1 MLLLT
6 AQMHIYYM
14 NKVILGEARLI
25 RNIILVLFYF
35 SHFVCAGPFGA
46 RSYGSIFFFMKKVHE
61 KKELAN
67 QGF

>member
-1 MLLLT
+1 
-6 AQMHIYYM
+6 M
-14 NKVILGEARLI
+14 NKVILGEARLT
-25 RNIILVLFYF
+25 RNIILMLFYF

-46 RSYGSIFFFMKKVHE
+46 RSYGSFFFFIKKVHE

>member
-6 AQMHIYYM
+6 AQMHIYIM

-25 RNIILVLFYF
+25 RNIILMLFYF

-46 RSYGSIFFFMKKVHE
+46 RSYGSFFFFHE
-61 KKELAN
+61 ESA
-67 QGF
+67 

>member
-1 MLLLT
+1 
-6 AQMHIYYM
+6 MHIYYM

-25 RNIILVLFYF
+25 RNIILMLFYF

-46 RSYGSIFFFMKKVHE
+46 RSYGSIFFFFMKKVHE

>member
-1 MLLLT
+1 
-6 AQMHIYYM
+6 M
-14 NKVILGEARLI
+14 NKVIQAEARLI
-25 RNIILVLFYF
+25 RNIILMLFYF

>member
-1 MLLLT
+1 
-6 AQMHIYYM
+6 M
-14 NKVILGEARLI
+14 NKVILGETRLI
-25 RNIILVLFYF
+25 RNIILMLFYF

-46 RSYGSIFFFMKKVHE
+46 RSYGSFFFFFMKKVHE